1 MTYAWYIY
9 PLAILAGIVAGIINT
24 LAGSGSLVTLPM
36 LVFLIPGHSSVIA
49 NATNRVGI
57 TIQNIVG
64 ITTFQRSGRLN
75 LTGGIWLVGPAV
87 PGAVIGAWIASRLGK
102 QQMDI
107 VIGVVMLIM
116 LFVILYDPQR
126 WLREHSVA
134 DEGRPSIWT
143 LLLFFALA
151 LYGGFIQA
159 GVGVFILA
167 TMVLGLGYSLV
178 HANAIKLMIVLAIT
192 FSALVIFVQ
201 QGQVI
206 WKLGILMAIGQSSGA
221 WLAARFATS
230 NKNANIWVRRLL
242 IAVIVVSI
250 IKFFGIY
257 DLVDRIGLNKLL
269 AEANGKVGMIDPC
282 NLTI

>member
-257 DLVDRIGLNKLL
+257 DWLIGL
-269 AEANGKVGMIDPC
+269 V
-282 NLTI
+282 